1 MHVEWYLLSGCWSC
15 KTSGRMAPDRI
26 DPDRNDPDPNITE
39 ASPTGAQAVDRAIAL
54 ILCFLGPATELSL
67 TELAERTGL
76 KLSTAHR
83 LIRAWC
89 RGGLVQQDEMTER
102 YRLGTTTVALGQI
115 ALAHADLAGAMDEL
129 RALSDRTGETST
141 LGVLD
146 GSDVVIVLQVPGRHP
161 LRFERPAGTRV
172 PAHASAMGKVLL
184 AHRRVDPNAV
194 TPLQPF
200 TRRTIV
206 DPQALD
212 VELDRVRS
220 DGFAI
225 NDGEQFD
232 GVVAV
237 SAPVL
242 DRSGRVI
249 AAIAV
254 QAPAARANVTRRV
267 ELRQQVQDSARH
279 IGAHARS

>member
-1 MHVEWYLLSGCWSC
+1 MVSDHNDL
-15 KTSGRMAPDRI
+15 
-26 DPDRNDPDPNITE
+26 DPAGTGPTPTGTD
-39 ASPTGAQAVDRAIAL
+39 AVPTGAQAVDRAISL
-54 ILCFLGPATELSL
+54 LLCFLGPATELSL
-67 TELAERTGL
+67 TELADRTGL

-89 RGGLVQQDEMTER
+89 RGGLVQQDELTER

-115 ALAHADLAGAMDEL
+115 ALAHADLSGAMDEL
-129 RALSDRTGETST
+129 RALSDRTGETSS
-141 LGVLD
+141 LGILD
-146 GSDVVIVLQVPGRHP
+146 GSDVVILLQVPGRHP

-172 PAHASAMGKVLL
+172 PAHASAMGKVLM
-184 AHRRVDPNAV
+184 ANRTTDPRAGA
-194 TPLQPF
+194 PLLPF
-200 TRRTIV
+200 TSRTIV
-206 DPQALD
+206 DPHALD
-212 VELDRVRS
+212 GELLRVRS
-220 DGFAI
+220 DGFAV
-225 NDGEQFD
+225 NDGEQFE

-254 QAPAARANVTRRV
+254 QVPAARANALRRT

-279 IGAHARS
+279 IGAPGRS